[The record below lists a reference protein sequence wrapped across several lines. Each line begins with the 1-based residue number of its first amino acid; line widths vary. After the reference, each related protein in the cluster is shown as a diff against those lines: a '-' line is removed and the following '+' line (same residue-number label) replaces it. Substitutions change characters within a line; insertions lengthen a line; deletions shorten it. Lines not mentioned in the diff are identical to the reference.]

1 MKNFPV
7 EYLYID
13 NNGNTFYKKYKTKKI
28 ICQIDSYNIGS
39 IPVIFNKNLTL
50 ANLMKVVKNNEI
62 LQKIGVYSK
71 DFIQQLENKDKV
83 DLIEGELY
91 FYWDDLQMT
100 NNIPETIYPK
110 MEVCLI
116 INDNNEKHN
125 IHDFTLNQLQNVK
138 IRLDD
143 NFRIL
148 NKEYK
153 VIETTLAKPTLLQI
167 IYGLFWECS
176 FYGKDFKRES

>member
-13 NNGNTFYKKYKTKKI
+13 KDGNTFYKKYKTKKV
-28 ICQIDSYNIGS
+28 ICQVDPYNIGS
-39 IPVIFNKNLTL
+39 IPVIFNKDLTL
-50 ANLMKVVKNNEI
+50 ANLIKVVKDNEI
-62 LQKIGVYSK
+62 LQKIGVYSN
-71 DFIQQLENKDKV
+71 DFIQQLESKDKV

-110 MEVCLI
+110 MEVCLVVN
-116 INDNNEKHN
+116 NDKQFN
-125 IHDFTLNQLQNVK
+125 IHDFTLNQLQNIK

-148 NKEYK
+148 NKEYRI
-153 VIETTLAKPTLLQI
+153 VETTSAKPTLLQV
-167 IYGLFWECS
+167 IYGLFWELS
-176 FYGKDFKRES
+176 FYGKDLKRES